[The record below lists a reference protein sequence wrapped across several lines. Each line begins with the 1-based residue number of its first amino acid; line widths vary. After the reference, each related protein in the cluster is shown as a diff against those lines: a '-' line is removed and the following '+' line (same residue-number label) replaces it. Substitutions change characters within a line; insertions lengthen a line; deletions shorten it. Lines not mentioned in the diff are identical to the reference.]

1 MMTDYLTRGQ
11 ILKKSYGGKEYE
23 IERYQG
29 EHENEYGVFEVK
41 NGVRDGTAELFD
53 DGIVKMRWTM
63 KNGVRE
69 GSYVLFDKGV
79 VTGEGKWEDIG
90 KSEDRVVENRRSGLI
105 MVIHFNNAIIYEGGF
120 NEKMQRNG
128 FGLEYENGVLK
139 RGGEWKDDE
148 LVYLSQRFLNDSEMI
163 EYSSGSTYD
172 LFSHRPVYIGGY
184 CKDEL
189 SGQIVRD
196 GRGRVLDE
204 WSGVCEYESEWDG
217 GKELTDRRV
226 TLREGWYCG
235 HEHQQS
241 TRRVVT
247 GDEPGESMSEDLNE
261 SSPFLLTPGSG
272 SSLLNEPVRPNEAV
286 NPNELSTPNESNN
299 LNESLSRVNST
310 KSTDSTKSN
319 NSSNPIENAKHK
331 LRNLRQF
338 FTIPPRVQSHPIP
351 TPTVLHWTGFPALD
365 FGGKWKCTTL
375 PQKDTAWTTTNVSW
389 GETDP
394 TPAVTHYYRTS
405 VICPDFD
412 HFFALLTEVKTVGG
426 FILYINGMEVN
437 RFGLPRGKVTS
448 ATKSTV
454 SSNEVMTRRLST
466 LRWLFISS
474 SKIEVA
480 VETHTANETT
490 EDGFDCRLLLSDSE
504 ENRVDSEGEASHG
517 NDLSKATEDFSH
529 VFDGSVKT
537 KWCYFAKGSP
547 GWIAWTFKN
556 GRRELVNKYAVTT
569 ANDCPGRDPVHWRVY
584 GAMEGGE
591 WTLLDE
597 RQGVEWKDRFQR
609 QTFSFNNYNSYNAY
623 KFEFVER
630 AGKDEWNMCQMA
642 EWDLLLS
649 NILSD

>member
-120 NEKMQRNG
+120 NESMQRNG

-338 FTIPPRVQSHPIP
+338 FTIPPRVQYPPHPHCSP
-351 TPTVLHWTGFPALD
+351 LD
-365 FGGKWKCTTL
+365 RFSRPRLWR
-375 PQKDTAWTTTNVSW
+375 
-389 GETDP
+389 E
-394 TPAVTHYYRTS
+394 
-405 VICPDFD
+405 
-412 HFFALLTEVKTVGG
+412 
-426 FILYINGMEVN
+426 MEVHHFAPE
-437 RFGLPRGKVTS
+437 RY
-448 ATKSTV
+448 
-454 SSNEVMTRRLST
+454 RLD
-466 LRWLFISS
+466 
-474 SKIEVA
+474 
-480 VETHTANETT
+480 HHQ
-490 EDGFDCRLLLSDSE
+490 
-504 ENRVDSEGEASHG
+504 RV
-517 NDLSKATEDFSH
+517 L
-529 VFDGSVKT
+529 
-537 KWCYFAKGSP
+537 
-547 GWIAWTFKN
+547 
-556 GRRELVNKYAVTT
+556 
-569 ANDCPGRDPVHWRVY
+569 GRDGPHSRGY
-584 GAMEGGE
+584 A
-591 WTLLDE
+591 
-597 RQGVEWKDRFQR
+597 
-609 QTFSFNNYNSYNAY
+609 
-623 KFEFVER
+623 
-630 AGKDEWNMCQMA
+630 
-642 EWDLLLS
+642 LLS
-649 NILSD
+649 NLGDLSGFRPLFRPFDGGENGWGFHSVHQWHGGESIRTSPRESDEHDEIDRFIERSDDASPVDAAMAVYQFVEDRGGG